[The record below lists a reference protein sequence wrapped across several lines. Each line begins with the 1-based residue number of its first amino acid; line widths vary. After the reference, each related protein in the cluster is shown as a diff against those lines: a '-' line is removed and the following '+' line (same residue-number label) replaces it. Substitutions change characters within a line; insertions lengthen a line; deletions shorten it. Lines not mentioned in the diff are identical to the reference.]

1 MTLGFIGAGN
11 MAGAIL
17 LGGAHGANIYDVNSE
32 IMHRR
37 EQECGAAPFSSADA
51 LIRAS
56 DVILLAVKPNVAPSV
71 LRENRAAFAGK
82 AP

>member
-37 EQECGAAPFSSADA
+37 EQECGAVPFSSADA